1 MVDVYLAR
9 YNSNRGIFGNK
20 RATAEDII
28 QHPEK
33 YHIYEGISTMTNISR
48 WAKIIHL

>member
-9 YNSNRGIFGNK
+9 YNSQRGIFGNK
-20 RATAEDII
+20 RKTAEDII
-28 QHPEK
+28 DHPEK

-48 WAKIIHL
+48 SR